1 MLSNTTVVVMSKS
14 SKKLKRLVAFDQ
26 ASNHTGYSVFDDAKL
41 IKWGLLDASGLGD
54 NTKARIKDMIRQIN
68 EVLSTYNPDLVIIE
82 GVMGQ
87 ANTHVLIVLAQLQGC
102 IIRMCDAAGI
112 DYVIY
117 EPTVWRSQLSFA
129 QGKKVKRA
137 ELKAQ
142 AVEFIR
148 KAYKL
153 MVEEDVCEAICIGL
167 SHLKRMKIITDFEGL
182 VKARNY
188 KEKKDG

>member
-1 MLSNTTVVVMSKS
+1 MTAKVMSKLN
-14 SKKLKRLVAFDQ
+14 KETHRIVALDQ

-41 IKWGLLDASGLGD
+41 IKWGLLDVSELGN
-54 NTKARIKDMIRQIN
+54 NTKARIKEMSRQIA
-68 EVLSTYNPDLVIIE
+68 ELLSTYNPDLVIIE

-102 IIRMCDAAGI
+102 IIRVCDAADI

-117 EPTVWRSQLSFA
+117 EPTTWRSQLDFD

-148 KAYKL
+148 RAYKL
-153 MVEEDVCEAICIGL
+153 KVEEDTCEAICIGL
-167 SHLKRMKIITDFEGL
+167 SHLKRTKIITDFEGL
-182 VKARNY
+182 KKARNY